1 MRYNPLLL
9 GPCCKKRESLMAVLK
24 KTRNTAREHMHYKK
38 GKMMSQHVKR
48 TACSLTPVP
57 FRAWRPMLVL
67 VLAALLAALIA
78 AYSKASGTSATPTRV
93 TDASPTAS
101 GVNIAKLPVIT
112 VTTYDYSFAMLT
124 TIPAR
129 LTVMKLINAG
139 SQPHQASF
147 GRVKPGVTVAQ
158 VLAAAKRG
166 ASAAPYLFSALDFA
180 GGPGGISPHGQQETI
195 LNLRPGHYVA
205 LFMTLS

>member
-1 MRYNPLLL
+1 
-9 GPCCKKRESLMAVLK
+9 
-24 KTRNTAREHMHYKK
+24 MHYKK
-38 GKMMSQHVKR
+38 GENDE
-48 TACSLTPVP
+48 
-57 FRAWRPMLVL
+57 
-67 VLAALLAALIA
+67 
-78 AYSKASGTSATPTRV
+78 PTRKADSLLSHASPLSGMEAHARARPGGLAHCTDRRV
-93 TDASPTAS
+93 RQGQWGERHSHRVSDASPTAS
-101 GVNIAKLPVIT
+101 SVNIAKLPVIT

-147 GRVKPGVTVAQ
+147 GRIKPGVTVAQ

>member
-1 MRYNPLLL
+1 
-9 GPCCKKRESLMAVLK
+9 
-24 KTRNTAREHMHYKK
+24 
-38 GKMMSQHVKR
+38 MSQHVKR

-147 GRVKPGVTVAQ
+147 GRIKPGVTVAQ